1 MMICSRC
8 KKRPAV
14 VFVQRSDGTEFK
26 NQGFCLSCARALHI
40 PQVEQMMKQMG
51 VTDEALAAMD
61 AKMDEMIANGDMEE
75 MMNSMNGL
83 LPFLQKNV

>member
-1 MMICSRC
+1 MMMICSRC

-26 NQGFCLSCARALHI
+26 NEGFCFSCARSLNI

-51 VTDEALAAMD
+51 GMGGRRRGRNPLSGMFGG
-61 AKMDEMIANGDMEE
+61 MGG
-75 MMNSMNGL
+75 SRRGGF
-83 LPFLQKNV
+83 PF